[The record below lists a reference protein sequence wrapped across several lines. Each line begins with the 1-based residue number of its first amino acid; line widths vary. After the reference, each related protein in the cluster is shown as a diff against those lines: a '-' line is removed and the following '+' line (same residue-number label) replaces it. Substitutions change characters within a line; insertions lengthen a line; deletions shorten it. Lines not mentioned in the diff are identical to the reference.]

1 MLKLT
6 KLQPGHVRCHEALID
21 LLLELGRQVV
31 DVFEVDGDDGMR
43 RVADAVDGRH
53 LELVL

>member
-1 MLKLT
+1 MLKPT
-6 KLQPGHVRCHEALID
+6 QLQPGHVRRHEALID

-43 RVADAVDGRH
+43 RVADVVDGRH